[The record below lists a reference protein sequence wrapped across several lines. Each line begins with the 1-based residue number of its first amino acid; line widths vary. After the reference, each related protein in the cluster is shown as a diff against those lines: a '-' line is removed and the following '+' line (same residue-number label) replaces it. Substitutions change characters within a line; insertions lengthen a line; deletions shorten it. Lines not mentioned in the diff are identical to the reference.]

1 MPDVSVDPNQLTQD
15 DMYAK
20 EMYVQAKH
28 FYQDVAFP
36 SICPHTS
43 LEAMKTFEVREDDVF
58 IVTFPKSGATWTT
71 EILSLILNGGDFQ
84 AVSRVRIEDR
94 APYPEFHLK
103 PKPNYEQAAEMASP
117 RIIPTHLPMHILPP
131 QLDEKKPKVIYV
143 ARNPKDIVASIYYH
157 HSKDIFLETYES
169 WEHCLEEFIGNDI
182 CGTWYN
188 HHNSKRVTLNSL
200 LTTTISPQTNVCPL
214 PPKLSLRGL
223 PIQNLKSQ
231 IRKISS
237 FLGRPLSDELLDKI
251 SEHCSFKKMKENP
264 ITVREN
270 VCKLWGID
278 PSESPFV
285 RNGIVI

>member
-169 WEHCLEEFIGNDI
+169 WEHCLEEFIGNDKLA
-182 CGTWYN
+182 N
-188 HHNSKRVTLNSL
+188 HVIPWWNKRRES
-200 LTTTISPQTNVCPL
+200 NVL
-214 PPKLSLRGL
+214 FLKYEDMNK
-223 PIQNLKSQ
+223 NLKSQ